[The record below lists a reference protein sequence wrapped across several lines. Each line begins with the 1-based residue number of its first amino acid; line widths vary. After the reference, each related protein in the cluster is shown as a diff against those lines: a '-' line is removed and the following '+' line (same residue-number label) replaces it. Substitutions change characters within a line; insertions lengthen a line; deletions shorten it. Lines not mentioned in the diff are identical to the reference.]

1 MIQTYEM
8 MLLCKPILI
17 DDIKKNT
24 VKKIEAFV
32 QKKGGS
38 LQEME
43 SLGKRLLAYPVKKF
57 SEGNY
62 IEYKLEI
69 DSKNIS
75 ELVNMLKLQE
85 NVLRFLILKK

>member
-17 DDIKKNT
+17 EDIKKNT

-32 QKKGGS
+32 QKNGGK
-38 LQEME
+38 LEE
-43 SLGKRLLAYPVKKF
+43 REGLGKRLLAYPVKKF

-62 IEYKLEI
+62 IEYSLEI
-69 DSKNIS
+69 DSKHVL
-75 ELVNMLKLQE
+75 ELSNMLKLQE
-85 NVLRFLILKK
+85 NISDFEL